1 MSQADFYIL
10 KEAEEEQRLF
20 LACRLT
26 EKAMAQGLKI
36 YIHTASEQVAQDL
49 DDLLWSFKP
58 ESFIPHTI
66 VGLDEEMEADDE
78 VPVLIGYQ
86 GNESTRGQLLIN
98 LCDVLPDGHGDFE
111 RIVEIVPNREEAKTI
126 SREHWNAYKA
136 LGFELNH
143 HQL

>member
-1 MSQADFYIL
+1 MG
-10 KEAEEEQRLF
+10 
-20 LACRLT
+20 
-26 EKAMAQGLKI
+26 QGLKI
-36 YIHTASEQVAQDL
+36 YIHTTSEKVAQDM

-66 VGLDEEMEADDE
+66 VGLDDEMEDE
-78 VPVLIGYQ
+78 ETPVLIGYQ
-86 GNESTRGQLLIN
+86 GNESPRGQLLIN
-98 LCDVLPDGHGDFE
+98 LSDELPEGHEQFE
-111 RIVEIVPNREEAKTI
+111 RIAEIVPNREEAKTV

>member
-1 MSQADFYIL
+1 MPQADFYIL
-10 KEAEEEQRLF
+10 KQSEEEQRLF
-20 LACRLT
+20 FACRLT
-26 EKAMAQGLKI
+26 EKAMAQGMKI
-36 YIHTASEQVAQDL
+36 YIHAPSEQSAQDM

-66 VGLDEEMEADDE
+66 VGLDDEMEEDDE

-86 GNESTRGQLLIN
+86 GNESARGQLLIN
-98 LCDVLPDGHGDFE
+98 LSAELPEGHGDFE
-111 RIVEIVPNREEAKTI
+111 RIAEIVANSDEAKAV